1 MALTHN
7 HQPTTGL
14 RHWLRSNVTMR
25 LIRFMGVAGVALATS
40 LVTVAVCDGA
50 WHLTSVPTA
59 LISQV
64 TGAIVSY
71 MLSRWAWERKG
82 KPNLLRET
90 LPFWIAFVVATII
103 STLFTKLG
111 YHMAAWMHLH
121 GFKDVL
127 VVEIVYFVG
136 NVITFLMRFV
146 FFHFVLFADRP
157 ANASGQARP
166 GGTPAAQATP
176 GGTPAT
182 HRRPVDPD
190 DTPELAASDFLALSS
205 PTD

>member
-1 MALTHN
+1 MALMHN
-7 HQPTTGL
+7 HRPAAAL
-14 RHWLRSNVTMR
+14 RRRLHSNVTTR

-40 LVTVAVCDGA
+40 LITVAVCDGA

-71 MLSRWAWERKG
+71 LLSRWAWERTG
-82 KPNLLRET
+82 KPDLLRET
-90 LPFWIAFVVATII
+90 LPFWVAFVVATVI

-111 YHMAAWMHLH
+111 YRMAAWMHLH

-127 VVEIVYFVG
+127 VVEIVYFIG

-146 FFHFVLFADRP
+146 FFHYVLFADRTAGAGDDPTGPGNLAPGTDSHRP
-157 ANASGQARP
+157 ADAP
-166 GGTPAAQATP
+166 EP
-176 GGTPAT
+176 PAT
-182 HRRPVDPD
+182 DVM
-190 DTPELAASDFLALSS
+190 AISS
-205 PTD
+205 LR

>member
-1 MALTHN
+1 MAFTHN
-7 HQPTTGL
+7 HQPTASL
-14 RHWLRSNVTMR
+14 RHWLHRNATMR

-40 LVTVAVCDGA
+40 LITVAVCDGA

-71 MLSRWAWERKG
+71 LLSRWAWERKG
-82 KPNLLRET
+82 KPDLLRET
-90 LPFWIAFVVATII
+90 LPFWGAFVVATVI

-136 NVITFLMRFV
+136 NVITFLMRFF
-146 FFHFVLFADRP
+146 FFHFVLFAERKADAP
-157 ANASGQARP
+157 DVVTWP
-166 GGTPAAQATP
+166 DIPAAGPHSRDHA
-176 GGTPAT
+176 
-182 HRRPVDPD
+182 
-190 DTPELAASDFLALSS
+190 DTAKAVTTNVMALSS
-205 PTD
+205 STD

>member
-1 MALTHN
+1 
-7 HQPTTGL
+7 
-14 RHWLRSNVTMR
+14 MR

-40 LVTVAVCDGA
+40 LITVAICDGA

-82 KPNLLRET
+82 KPDLLRET
-90 LPFWIAFVVATII
+90 LPFWVAFVVATII

-121 GFKDVL
+121 GFKAVL

-136 NVITFLMRFV
+136 NVITFLMRFF
-146 FFHFVLFADRP
+146 FFHFVLFADHKADAAGEVAWPDGPVAGPGSR
-157 ANASGQARP
+157 GQAD
-166 GGTPAAQATP
+166 PAKAATD
-176 GGTPAT
+176 AM
-182 HRRPVDPD
+182 
-190 DTPELAASDFLALSS
+190 ALSS
-205 PTD
+205 FTD

>member
-7 HQPTTGL
+7 HRPVAGL
-14 RHWLRSNVTMR
+14 RRWLRGNVTMR

-40 LVTVAVCDGA
+40 LVTVAICDGA

-71 MLSRWAWERKG
+71 LLSRWAWERKG
-82 KPNLLRET
+82 KPDLLRET
-90 LPFWIAFVVATII
+90 IPFWIAFVVATVI

-127 VVEIVYFVG
+127 VVEVVYLVG
-136 NVITFLMRFV
+136 NIVTFLMRFV
-146 FFHFVLFADRP
+146 FFHFVLFADRT
-157 ANASGQARP
+157 ADRLDEASGPDAP
-166 GGTPAAQATP
+166 EPATP
-176 GGTPAT
+176 D
-182 HRRPVDPD
+182 VMV
-190 DTPELAASDFLALSS
+190 LSS
-205 PTD
+205 PR

>member
-1 MALTHN
+1 MALRHN
-7 HQPTTGL
+7 HRPAASL
-14 RHWLRSNVTMR
+14 RRRLRSNVTMR

-40 LVTVAVCDGA
+40 LITVALCDGA

-71 MLSRWAWERKG
+71 LLSRWAWERKG
-82 KPNLLRET
+82 KPDLLRET
-90 LPFWIAFVVATII
+90 IPFWVAFVVATVI

-111 YHMAAWMHLH
+111 YRMAAWMHLH

-127 VVEIVYFVG
+127 VVEIVYFIG

-146 FFHFVLFADRP
+146 FFHYVLFADRAAAATEDAAGP
-157 ANASGQARP
+157 DVPVAATDSRGR
-166 GGTPAAQATP
+166 GGAPEPTTPDVMAM
-176 GGTPAT
+176 
-182 HRRPVDPD
+182 
-190 DTPELAASDFLALSS
+190 SFY
-205 PTD
+205 TD